1 MLDQDLTH
9 ANDHPSTLDRV
20 WAATRPLELSTEEFD
35 RIWVDVQQAYDRPST
50 LTMTA
55 PARAR
60 SGAGVGSSRR
70 ALAWGSL
77 FLAQAAAVFIAVLM
91 LPRPVGP
98 EGEKSLL
105 VSSAIPEKT
114 PKVARFEVE
123 VETDSTLVMIQ
134 LGDGTVELLRLKQ
147 DESTAMPFNGDVLA
161 DNHNDALNHWETL
174 AR

>member
-20 WAATRPLELSTEEFD
+20 WAATRPAELSTEEFD

-50 LTMTA
+50 LPMTA
-55 PARAR
+55 PARA
-60 SGAGVGSSRR
+60 GSSRR

-77 FLAQAAAVFIAVLM
+77 FLAQAAAVFLAVCL

-98 EGEKSLL
+98 EGEKPPL
-105 VSSAIPEKT
+105 VQVDNLKNT
-114 PKVARFEVE
+114 PKIASRDVE
-123 VETDSTLVMIQ
+123 VETDEIMVFIQ
-134 LGDGTVELLRLKQ
+134 HGDGTVELVRLKQ
-147 DESTAMPFNGDVLA
+147 REEGPAYAF
-161 DNHNDALNHWETL
+161 NDAVPLDNDLLNHMESL